1 MIHAKHGMIMGFC
14 RPRYSAAMITDT
26 FRLHAP
32 KSVHDKEARPGPMSA
47 SGSECVAGRGK
58 AGR

>member
-1 MIHAKHGMIMGFC
+1 MIHAKHAMIMGFC
-14 RPRYSAAMITDT
+14 RPRYSAAMITD
-26 FRLHAP
+26 
-32 KSVHDKEARPGPMSA
+32 KEATPGPMSA